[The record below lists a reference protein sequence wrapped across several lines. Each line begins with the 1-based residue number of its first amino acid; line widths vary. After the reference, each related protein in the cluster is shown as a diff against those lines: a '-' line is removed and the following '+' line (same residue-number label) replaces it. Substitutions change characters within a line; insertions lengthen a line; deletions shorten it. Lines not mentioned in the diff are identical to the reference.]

1 MNHPKSSP
9 KPVLAKFILLSF
21 IGILIFLTP
30 ITADGQSTILMAVIM
45 GYVRVPFESW
55 MTEFIVGF
63 VFLTVVGGALHLT
76 LKPGWI
82 TSRPTLSAMCET
94 TPGWL
99 FMRALGLAIGL
110 MVYFGFGPEALIS
123 EDTGGTVVTI
133 IGPGLFFTV
142 GVACVLL
149 PTLTDFGLL
158 EFTGTLLRKP
168 FGRVFTLPGR
178 AAIDATSS
186 IVAAAS
192 VGLMLTIK
200 QYEDGRYSAR
210 EAASVATNFSIV
222 SLPFSLVIASV
233 AKVEFIFFP
242 WYLTV
247 IAGCL
252 ICAMVMV
259 RLKPLKALPE
269 TFFNADTRTVDE
281 HVPDDKSTF
290 RWAVEQAVDRAANA
304 PALPLLLLDGFKA
317 AMKTLAKVSGPSL
330 AIATLGGVLVF
341 HTPVVELAAW
351 PILQI
356 LEFLSL
362 PNAEQ
367 AAPGFIAGF
376 MEQLLPAL
384 VAANIESDLTR
395 FILAGLGVSQLIY
408 MSEVGVIILRSS
420 LPLGFLDLVKIF
432 LLRTVILF
440 PVFYVAGTLL
450 L

>member
-1 MNHPKSSP
+1 MDPS
-9 KPVLAKFILLSF
+9 VLARFIIMSL

-30 ITADGQSTILMAVIM
+30 INYDGQSTIIMAVIM
-45 GYVRVPFESW
+45 GYVRVPFDAW
-55 MTEFIVGF
+55 TTEFIVGF
-63 VFLTVVGGALHLT
+63 VFLTFLGGALHLT
-76 LKPGWI
+76 IKPRWI
-82 TSRPTLSAMCET
+82 TSRPTLRAMCET
-94 TPGWL
+94 TPLWL
-99 FMRALGLAIGL
+99 SLRLLGLVIGL
-110 MVYFGFGPEALIS
+110 MVYFGLGPEAITS
-123 EDTGGTVVTI
+123 DETGGTVVTI

-142 GVACVLL
+142 MVACVLL

-168 FGRVFTLPGR
+168 FGKIFTLPGR

-252 ICAMVMV
+252 ICAMIMV

-269 TFFNADTRTVDE
+269 TFFNADARTVDE
-281 HVPDDKSTF
+281 HVPDTMGTF
-290 RWAVEQAVDRAANA
+290 RWALQQAVDRSRAA
-304 PALPLLLLDGFKA
+304 PGLPFLLVGGFKV
-317 AMKTLAKVSGPSL
+317 AMTTLAKVSGPSL
-330 AIATLGGVLVF
+330 AIATLGSVLVF
-341 HTPVVELAAW
+341 HTPVVEMAAW

-356 LEFLSL
+356 LELINL
-362 PNAEQ
+362 PGAQE

-432 LLRTVILF
+432 LMRTVILF
-440 PVFYVAGTLL
+440 PVFYVAGNILL
-450 L
+450 